1 MEICF
6 LLSHNY
12 KKFVYFQK
20 NIVDMKT
27 KYIKDYLVEIVKKS
41 VLEPNDTLKDDILKG
56 EVFNCK
62 RNV

>member
-1 MEICF
+1 
-6 LLSHNY
+6 
-12 KKFVYFQK
+12 
-20 NIVDMKT
+20 MKT
-27 KYIKDYLVEIVKKS
+27 KYIKDYLVEIVKES